1 MIEFFGYHLRNLA
14 NFSGRESQ
22 KRFWLWGAF
31 VLGLT
36 FVMGAIV
43 FMPRFTDAMNR
54 MQRFAMEY
62 PESATVESGPGH
74 YSIQIDGHHPE
85 LMPDMDRFFYTL
97 MGITAFVTVL
107 IGAAAVRRLHDTGRR
122 GWWLL
127 LPVPFVTVG
136 YTVAP
141 DLFEQ
146 VVAGDAAS
154 FRLFVLLFFNNLIYM
169 VMLAVVVIFLALPG
183 RPDAN
188 RFGPPPAD

>member
-1 MIEFFGYHLRNLA
+1 MNWYLDVLKNKYAMFN
-14 NFSGRESQ
+14 GRARRKEYW
-22 KRFWLWGAF
+22 FF
-31 VLGLT
+31 VLFNILASIALGIVDTITGTFNDEMGVGLL
-36 FVMGAIV
+36 G
-43 FMPRFTDAMNR
+43 
-54 MQRFAMEY
+54 
-62 PESATVESGPGH
+62 
-74 YSIQIDGHHPE
+74 
-85 LMPDMDRFFYTL
+85 
-97 MGITAFVTVL
+97 GIYWLAVL
-107 IGAAAVRRLHDTGRR
+107 IPAIAVAVRRLHDTGRR